1 MLTTNRP
8 VLPGAC
14 VIGADGKLVGQVRLI
29 RQDDLVLD
37 RTPLP
42 ELSVSLDLIE
52 SMIDDLIVLSIPADV
67 ADGMG

>member
-1 MLTTNRP
+1 MLNTSAP

-14 VIGADGKLVGQVRLI
+14 VFSADGKLVGQVRVI
-29 RQDDLVLD
+29 RQDDVVLD

-42 ELSVSLDLIE
+42 DLSVALELID
-52 SMIDDLIVLSIPADV
+52 SVADDLIVLSIPADV